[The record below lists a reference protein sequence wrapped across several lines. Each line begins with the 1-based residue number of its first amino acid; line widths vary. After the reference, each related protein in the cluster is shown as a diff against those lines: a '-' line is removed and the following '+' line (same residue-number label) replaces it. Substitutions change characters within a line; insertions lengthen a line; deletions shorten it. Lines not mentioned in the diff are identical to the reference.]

1 MMIISSNITKLSQ
14 LWQGGPLHMEVMQ
27 MLVKRFELPFKR
39 VAEHTLGVA
48 VQLGFTH

>member
-1 MMIISSNITKLSQ
+1 MIISSNITKLSQ
-14 LWQGGPLHMEVMQ
+14 LWQGGPLQKVMQ